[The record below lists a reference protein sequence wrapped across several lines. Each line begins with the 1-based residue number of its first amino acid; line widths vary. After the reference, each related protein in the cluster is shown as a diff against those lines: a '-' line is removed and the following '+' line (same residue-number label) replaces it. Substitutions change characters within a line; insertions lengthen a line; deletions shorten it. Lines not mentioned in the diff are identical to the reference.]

1 MEDNATR
8 AIMIGV
14 GLFVILL
21 IITGVILY
29 VNAARNMASVVNKSI
44 NTWDNITYSNIMEY
58 NGDATIECTGMD
70 FINFIRE
77 NFMREDIFV
86 TINSGKETILDK
98 VNMDYWKNEHSNTV
112 SEIKLAS
119 ISVDSKVTMKKET
132 VTDENG
138 VNTYYITVKY
148 TVDLPV
154 IIRAY
159 ETKDDA
165 QNGVNSIQNGA
176 SIIVG
181 KEEKEKKIYYKVN
194 YGNSDTLK
202 SIKLTIFAK
211 GGIKETKTILPGDEN
226 LDTANRRYI
235 CEVEYNNIPV
245 FNAYAV
251 AEVEYEKLPS
261 TKAASNKFDINT
273 NNQGDNQGNNP
284 GDNQGEIMYG
294 DVNGD
299 GKIDSFD
306 SSLLGQYLA
315 GWNVE
320 INKQNADVNG
330 DGKIDSFD
338 SSLLGQYLAGWNVKL
353 GPQG

>member
-1 MEDNATR
+1 MH
-8 AIMIGV
+8 
-14 GLFVILL
+14 
-21 IITGVILY
+21 
-29 VNAARNMASVVNKSI
+29 K
-44 NTWDNITYSNIMEY
+44 
-58 NGDATIECTGMD
+58 
-70 FINFIRE
+70 
-77 NFMREDIFV
+77 
-86 TINSGKETILDK
+86 
-98 VNMDYWKNEHSNTV
+98 
-112 SEIKLAS
+112 
-119 ISVDSKVTMKKET
+119 
-132 VTDENG
+132 
-138 VNTYYITVKY
+138 
-148 TVDLPV
+148 
-154 IIRAY
+154 
-159 ETKDDA
+159 
-165 QNGVNSIQNGA
+165 NGVNSIQNGT

-226 LDTANRRYI
+226 LDTTNRRYI

-299 GKIDSFD
+299 GKIDSID

-353 GPQG
+353 GSQG

>member
-1 MEDNATR
+1 M
-8 AIMIGV
+8 MH
-14 GLFVILL
+14 
-21 IITGVILY
+21 
-29 VNAARNMASVVNKSI
+29 K
-44 NTWDNITYSNIMEY
+44 
-58 NGDATIECTGMD
+58 
-70 FINFIRE
+70 
-77 NFMREDIFV
+77 
-86 TINSGKETILDK
+86 
-98 VNMDYWKNEHSNTV
+98 
-112 SEIKLAS
+112 
-119 ISVDSKVTMKKET
+119 
-132 VTDENG
+132 
-138 VNTYYITVKY
+138 
-148 TVDLPV
+148 
-154 IIRAY
+154 
-159 ETKDDA
+159 
-165 QNGVNSIQNGA
+165 NGVNSIQNGA

-235 CEVEYNNIPV
+235 CEVEYNIPV

-251 AEVEYEKLPS
+251 AEVEYENLSS
-261 TKAASNKFDINT
+261 TKAASNKFDIKI

-306 SSLLGQYLA
+306 SISLSQYLA
-315 GWNVE
+315 WGDE
-320 INKQNADVNG
+320 SKINKQNADVNG
-330 DGKIDSFD
+330 DGKIDSRD
-338 SSLLGQYLAGWNVKL
+338 AVLLAQYLAGWESAKL